1 MDADYYDRPQCTTT
15 TSIANTMYYMMPFF
29 GILAIL
35 PVDTK
40 FRSTTVVM
48 IDFFIGSAICGGS
61 ISSKFTPLGIY
72 LAAPGYIFSEY

>member
-1 MDADYYDRPQCTTT
+1 MTYTGGGAACMDADYYDRPQCTTT

-40 FRSTTVVM
+40 FRSTTVVNLVHSST
-48 IDFFIGSAICGGS
+48 DFFVN
-61 ISSKFTPLGIY
+61 
-72 LAAPGYIFSEY
+72 

>member
-40 FRSTTVVM
+40 FSRP
-48 IDFFIGSAICGGS
+48 
-61 ISSKFTPLGIY
+61 KFS
-72 LAAPGYIFSEY
+72 IFSAKTLHRITQNLDYFSFQGTY